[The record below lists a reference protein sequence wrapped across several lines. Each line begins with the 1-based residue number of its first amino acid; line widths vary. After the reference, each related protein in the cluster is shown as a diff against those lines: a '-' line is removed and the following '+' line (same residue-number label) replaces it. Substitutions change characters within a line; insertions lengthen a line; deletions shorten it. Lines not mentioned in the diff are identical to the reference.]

1 MIGDN
6 SMVWPVSVPDGESPC
21 GTVKIDTF
29 TVSEEDARF
38 HNIRARGRGA
48 INPGTYKRLRID
60 GETVMSN
67 TPMEIR
73 TNRQAFFKAKGQVL
87 INGLGLG
94 MLVEKMLTKPD
105 VEHITVI
112 EKNPAVIALVGP
124 VFEGND
130 RVTIIEADAFEY
142 QPPKGVKYQLVFH
155 DIWTFI
161 VSDNL
166 PEMHK
171 LQRKYGRRAEL
182 QISWAREEC
191 ELSRDG
197 YRVA

>member
-6 SMVWPVSVPDGESPC
+6 SMVWPVSAPDGKSPC

-38 HNIRARGRGA
+38 HNIRSRGRGS
-48 INPGTYKRLRID
+48 INAGTYKRLMINGD
-60 GETVMSN
+60 TVMSN

-73 TNRQAFFKAKGQVL
+73 TNRGAYFAAKGRVL

-94 MLVEKMLTKPD
+94 MLVEKMLTKD
-105 VEHITVI
+105 EVEHITVI
-112 EKNPAVIALVGP
+112 EKNPEVIALVGP
-124 VFEGND
+124 VFEGNE
-130 RVTIIEADAFEY
+130 RVTIVEADAFEY
-142 QPPKGVKYQLVFH
+142 QPPKGETYQLVWH

-161 VSDNL
+161 TSDNL

-171 LQRKYGRRAEL
+171 LHRKYGRRAEK
-182 QISWAREEC
+182 QMSWAREEC